1 MLAVALAALA
11 IACGSPPSSPAPS
24 AQNAPATTTSADAP
38 SAAPASAPASA
49 SAPAPAPKAA
59 EPPAGETDLQAALDA
74 AKKENKPA
82 FVVFCAKWVAACGEL
97 AHVLAESSVR
107 KTLDERFSV
116 ARVDVSNDEDP
127 ATKERMK
134 RYNVKGLPLM
144 IVFDRKGK
152 EVARETSN
160 VDAQKLSK
168 LLDKAK

>member
-82 FVVFCAKWVAACGEL
+82 FVVFCATWVAACGEL
-97 AHVLAESSVR
+97 AHVLVDPGVKKA
-107 KTLDERFSV
+107 LDGRFVV
-116 ARVDVSNDEDP
+116 ARVDVSNEDD
-127 ATKERMK
+127 ATTKVRMK
-134 RYNVKGLPLM
+134 KYNVNGLPLM
-144 IVFDRKGK
+144 LVIDRKGK
-152 EVARETSN
+152 EVGRENGYLDAAR
-160 VDAQKLSK
+160 VSK